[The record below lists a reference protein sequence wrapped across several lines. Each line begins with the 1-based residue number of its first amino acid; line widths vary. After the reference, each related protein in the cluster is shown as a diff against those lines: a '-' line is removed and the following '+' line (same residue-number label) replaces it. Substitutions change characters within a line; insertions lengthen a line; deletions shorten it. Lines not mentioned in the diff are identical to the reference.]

1 MNLRRK
7 RTEGDGVVAGVDAGV
22 VGGVAGMAGDVVGAG
37 AAGVEAGVAGGAG
50 DGVGIAVGDGA
61 AGVEDGLI
69 MLVYRGPISATD
81 TGPATTTRMA
91 AIAGSMPMQKG

>member
-1 MNLRRK
+1 
-7 RTEGDGVVAGVDAGV
+7 
-22 VGGVAGMAGDVVGAG
+22 
-37 AAGVEAGVAGGAG
+37 
-50 DGVGIAVGDGA
+50 
-61 AGVEDGLI
+61 